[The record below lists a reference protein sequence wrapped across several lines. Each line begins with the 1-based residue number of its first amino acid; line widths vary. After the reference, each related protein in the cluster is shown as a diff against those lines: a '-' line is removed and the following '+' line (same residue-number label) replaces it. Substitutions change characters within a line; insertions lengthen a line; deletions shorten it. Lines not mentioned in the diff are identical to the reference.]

1 MPTIDELVTAL
12 NRSKLELTS
21 VLKRFE
27 VPPVK
32 DDAVPETY
40 AVFLRMVVYL
50 RSLGISEERLRD
62 LWQLERKLMQ
72 LLNVDSVGSP
82 TWFLD
87 ACGETKHAQRRLLL
101 TNCDLG
107 FPLPVRGVQFSLNF
121 AEVKPELFPGRE
133 MGEDAIRVLRETLK
147 LHRAIC
153 ADVVLERPVATA
165 ANRWARRFR

>member
-1 MPTIDELVTAL
+1 MPTLDEVVTAL

-32 DDAVPETY
+32 DDAVPESY
-40 AVFLRMVVYL
+40 AAFLRTVVYL
-50 RSLGISEERLRD
+50 RCLGISEERLRD
-62 LWQLERKLMQ
+62 LWQLERKLLQ
-72 LLNVDSVGSP
+72 LLNVDSVGSR

-101 TNCDLG
+101 TNFDLG
-107 FPLPVRGVQFSLNF
+107 FALPARAVQLGLNF
-121 AEVKPELFPGRE
+121 AEVKPELFGGKE
-133 MGEDAIRVLRETLK
+133 MGEDALRVLRETLK

-153 ADVVLERPVATA
+153 ADVVAERPSTTA
-165 ANRWARRFR
+165 ANRWARRFK

>member
-1 MPTIDELVTAL
+1 MNTLNELVIAL
-12 NRSKLELTS
+12 NRSHLELTN

-40 AVFLRMVVYL
+40 VAFLRMVVYL

-62 LWQLERKLMQ
+62 LWQLERKLMR
-72 LLNVDSVGSP
+72 LLNVDSAGSP

-107 FPLPVRGVQFSLNF
+107 FPLPVRAVQLGLNF
-121 AEVKPELFPGRE
+121 AEVKPELFAGKE
-133 MGEDAIRVLRETLK
+133 MGEDAVRVLRETLK

-165 ANRWARRFR
+165 ANRWARRFK